1 MVAADE
7 VVAAPLPWLEAPLQ
21 LALRTQRGHAILVH
35 GPAGVGQFELALEL
49 ARSWLCEAPR
59 GAADSACGNCPSCR
73 LVRAR
78 SHPDLLVLV
87 PDALRVALGGSDSD
101 TPEAGGAADKADKAG
116 KVKPSK
122 DIRIDALR
130 AAIQFAQSTSARGRA
145 KVVVIHPA
153 DRMNEFAA
161 NSLLKTLE
169 EPPGKARFV
178 LTTGHPHALLPTVRS
193 RCQSL
198 PLGVPEPQAALR
210 WLEAQGVA
218 RAAVLLAAHGGQPL
232 QALDAARQGIDAT
245 LWSGLPASLLR
256 GDGSA
261 CSAWPLPGLI
271 DALQKLCHDA
281 LCVACGAAPRYF
293 EPAVLPPRA
302 ELGALTAWGQSLREL
317 ARRAEHPWNA
327 GLMLETLVQQA
338 QRALRPARQT
348 VGYTRPP

>member
-1 MVAADE
+1 MVAAGE
-7 VVAAPLPWLEAPLQ
+7 VSAAAPLPWLEAPLQ

-59 GAADSACGNCPSCR
+59 GPANVACGTCPSCR
-73 LVRAR
+73 LVQAR

-87 PDALRVALGGSDSD
+87 PDALRVALGWSDSD
-101 TPEAGGAADKADKAG
+101 ADAGATVDKASKA
-116 KVKPSK
+116 KPSK

-178 LTTGHPHALLPTVRS
+178 LATGHPHALLPTVRS

-198 PLGVPEPQAALR
+198 PLGVPEPHAALR

-245 LWSGLPASLLR
+245 LWSALPASLLR
-256 GDGSA
+256 GDASA
-261 CSAWPLPGLI
+261 YSAWPLPGLI

-302 ELGALTAWGQSLREL
+302 ALGALTAWGQSLREL
-317 ARRAEHPWNA
+317 TRRAEHPWNA

-338 QRALRPARQT
+338 QRALRPVRQA
-348 VGYTRPP
+348 VGYTSPP